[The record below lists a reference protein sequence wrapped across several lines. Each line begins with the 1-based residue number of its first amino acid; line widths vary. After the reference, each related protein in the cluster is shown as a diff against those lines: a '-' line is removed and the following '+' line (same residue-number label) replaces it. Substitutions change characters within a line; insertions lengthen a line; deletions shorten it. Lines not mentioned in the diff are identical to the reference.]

1 MNDFRQM
8 GDDTA
13 GQWILERLH
22 PFAKD
27 VGSIVPDGFAAYAR
41 IFHPLSRNMNGRM
54 MPVRW
59 RDIAAANGRSL
70 PQEVRALKL
79 SRDPPRFSPSGEELW
94 TEGALEGSM
103 PIELA
108 ARLSGILGLH
118 TQTPQDCWFAVWEG
132 WGDLRLPH
140 RTTTVL
146 PVPQRTMFMH
156 QGSIDAVL
164 TNLSV

>member
-1 MNDFRQM
+1 
-8 GDDTA
+8 
-13 GQWILERLH
+13 
-22 PFAKD
+22 
-27 VGSIVPDGFAAYAR
+27 
-41 IFHPLSRNMNGRM
+41 
-54 MPVRW
+54 
-59 RDIAAANGRSL
+59 
-70 PQEVRALKL
+70 
-79 SRDPPRFSPSGEELW
+79 
-94 TEGALEGSM
+94 M

-164 TNLSV
+164 TNLSVSWNYRSPNLWWPDDRSWCVATEIEFRWTYVGGSVKCIDDILRDPEMEAIPMSAQQLNLMLP